1 MLDLIKMCL
10 CFSFVTHAGLLAM
23 KEEFKETIQILYN
36 LDVFKPNH
44 SMDANGKRS
53 VTLHWV
59 GEWKSFSH
67 VRLFVTRNSLGQS
80 SGVSSL
86 SILQGIFPT
95 QGSNPDP
102 PTL

>member
-53 VTLHWV
+53 VTLH
-59 GEWKSFSH
+59 
-67 VRLFVTRNSLGQS
+67 
-80 SGVSSL
+80 
-86 SILQGIFPT
+86 
-95 QGSNPDP
+95 
-102 PTL
+102 